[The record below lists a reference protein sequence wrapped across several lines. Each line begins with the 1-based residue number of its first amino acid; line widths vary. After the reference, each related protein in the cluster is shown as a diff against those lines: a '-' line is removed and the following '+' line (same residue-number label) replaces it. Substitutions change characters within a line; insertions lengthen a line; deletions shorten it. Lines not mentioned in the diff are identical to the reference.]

1 MDNKQIIPIFST
13 HYSMAA
19 GGILTCEEKGKS
31 LADGPKSIFDIADAN
46 GLKELVVAEERVDG
60 FIECYKNATK
70 QVVKLIYG
78 IKFTICADMTDK
90 SDASLLTESKVIVF
104 IRNSQGYNDLLKLY
118 SRAWT
123 DGFYYKGRLDWK
135 TLKAFWTENLVLSL
149 PFFSSFVAKNTL
161 TFAKIVPD
169 LPVAVAQVQVMQE
182 VNSGLPFAPLI
193 SEALGHF
200 VVDPEAQVMQTK
212 SIYYEKYTD
221 FKSYICYRAILNRSS
236 FNKPQIDHMSSNAFC
251 LEDYLNLTKPTA

>member
-1 MDNKQIIPIFST
+1 MNNKSIIPIFST

-31 LADGPKSIFDIADAN
+31 LVDGPKSIFDIADAN
-46 GLKELVVAEERVDG
+46 KLTELVVVEERIDG
-60 FIECYKNATK
+60 FIECYRNATK
-70 QVVKLIYG
+70 QGVKLIYG
-78 IKFTICADMTDK
+78 IKFTICADMADK

-104 IRNSQGYNDLLKLY
+104 IRNSKGYNDLLRLY

-135 TLKAFWTENLVLSL
+135 TLKTFWTENLLLSL

-169 LPVAVAQVQVMQE
+169 LPVPVAQVQVCQE
-182 VNSGLPFAPLI
+182 VNSGLPFASLI

-200 VVDPEAQVMQTK
+200 VVDSKNQEIYVK
-212 SIYYEKYTD
+212 SVYYEKYAD
-221 FKSYICYRAILNRSS
+221 FKSFQVYKCILNRST
-236 FNKPQIDHMSSNAFC
+236 FNKPNIDHLSSANFSF
-251 LEDYLNLTKPTA
+251 EDYINLTK